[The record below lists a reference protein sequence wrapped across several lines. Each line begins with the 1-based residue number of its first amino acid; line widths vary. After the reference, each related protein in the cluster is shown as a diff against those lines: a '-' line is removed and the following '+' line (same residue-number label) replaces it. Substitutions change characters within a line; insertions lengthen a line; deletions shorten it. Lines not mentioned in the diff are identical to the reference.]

1 MSEKQPRPATQTTV
15 SRGVRRWVGVFAAI
29 IISYLCVFLWM
40 EHRAAADEGAAP
52 QATVEVTGDI
62 VEEPLPE
69 HSDPGVTDRAKKAF
83 GFLFHGDATDIVA
96 EVNDELEQRMAD
108 VAAKEAALAERE
120 AQLRES
126 EIAVSE
132 EKDEARAYSDAIK
145 AKHEALTACILQA
158 IGGDK

>member
-1 MSEKQPRPATQTTV
+1 MSEKQPRHETQPTV

-40 EHRAAADEGAAP
+40 EHRAAADDGAAP
-52 QATVEVTGDI
+52 APVEVVDEP
-62 VEEPLPE
+62 VEEPLPAPSE
-69 HSDPGVTDRAKKAF
+69 PGVTDRAKKAF

-96 EVNDELEQRMAD
+96 EVSDELDQRIAA
-108 VAAKEAALAERE
+108 VAAQEAALAERE
-120 AQLRES
+120 AQLRDA
-126 EIAVSE
+126 EIAVSD